1 MNRMDYQ
8 RYVSLSC
15 FLSSVLLAGLMCT
28 GCYTSPCSEGSF
40 VRPFDAQRVAQLSH
54 DSYKVAWQARF
65 CAREELRILHSRHP
79 TVLDW
84 EAVYYMYRLSDQAPW
99 IAYDIETNPGTPRCS
114 SKTSYDI
121 VAFDATM
128 LKARYHPDKFTRPT
142 NVLIEQLIQLT
153 DEISTYYEVKT
164 PEELPSEK

>member
-1 MNRMDYQ
+1 MNPMDYQ
-8 RYVSLSC
+8 RYLSLSC
-15 FLSSVLLAGLMCT
+15 FLISVVLAGLSCT

-40 VRPFDAQRVAQLSH
+40 VRPFDAPHVAQLSH
-54 DSYKVAWQARF
+54 DSFKVAWQARF
-65 CAREELRILHSRHP
+65 CAREELRILHSRNP

-99 IAYDIETNPGTPRCS
+99 IAYDIEKNPGTPRCS

-128 LKARYHPDKFTRPT
+128 LKARYHPAKFTRPT
-142 NVLIEQLIQLT
+142 NVLIERLIQLT
-153 DEISTYYEVKT
+153 DEISTYYKLKT